1 MKKMIQSIQ
10 VFQPASAGSDHAG
23 GPPTP
28 TYHVHYIIF
37 RAVVQFPAET
47 GRFPVTAFASLENRF
62 PHFPA
67 SREFPR
73 KFHTAA
79 GYPIMSEKNIEPA
92 VSDETIL
99 SLDSLQTTF
108 LRLEEQESSRRAER
122 HSPELREDAAIRRKE
137 EVAFLRVFGDLM
149 DTAEADEEKG
159 DGADAFSEWE
169 EEEESENDSD
179 PGNVAN
185 RADGG
190 DRISGID
197 EADGIDRADSGV
209 TASGLEEKT
218 IPLTPE
224 TILEAMLFVGD
235 RENRPLTASKA
246 AELMRNVEPEEI
258 EPLITR
264 LNERYG
270 RAGRPYRILA
280 EHGGFRMILD
290 PAFDSILA
298 KFYGKIREAKLSQQ
312 VIDVLAVVAYRQPIT
327 TEEVQAIRKAPSG
340 GILSQLVRRGLLG
353 IERKLEAQ
361 KPVLFYRTTDRF
373 LQLFGL
379 DSLDDLPT
387 PEEIDFR

>member
-1 MKKMIQSIQ
+1 
-10 VFQPASAGSDHAG
+10 
-23 GPPTP
+23 
-28 TYHVHYIIF
+28 
-37 RAVVQFPAET
+37 
-47 GRFPVTAFASLENRF
+47 
-62 PHFPA
+62 
-67 SREFPR
+67 
-73 KFHTAA
+73 
-79 GYPIMSEKNIEPA
+79 MSEKNIEPA

-312 VIDVLAVVAYRQPIT
+312 AIDVLAVVAYRQPIT